1 VQKQV
6 LQHCTWK
13 KICSFLQSELLI
25 SCRPG
30 VLEASFKYGWMDSV
44 KLINF
49 GRTYTSANSPYAF
62 LIAAA
67 SSSHVYAS
75 FANTGSRSRKWRK
88 LFSAQKETGNKKK
101 MFFNTSHPNN
111 SNSAEQ
117 LVDVTVSMANR

>member
-1 VQKQV
+1 
-6 LQHCTWK
+6 
-13 KICSFLQSELLI
+13 
-25 SCRPG
+25 
-30 VLEASFKYGWMDSV
+30 MDSV

-49 GRTYTSANSPYAF
+49 GRTYTSVISLYAF

-88 LFSAQKETGNKKK
+88 LFSAKKETGNKKK
-101 MFFNTSHPNN
+101 MFFNTSHPN

-117 LVDVTVSMANR
+117 LVDVAVSMANR

>member
-1 VQKQV
+1 
-6 LQHCTWK
+6 
-13 KICSFLQSELLI
+13 
-25 SCRPG
+25 
-30 VLEASFKYGWMDSV
+30 MDSV

-49 GRTYTSANSPYAF
+49 GRTYTSVISLYAF

-101 MFFNTSHPNN
+101 NVLQYLSSKQQFC
-111 SNSAEQ
+111 
-117 LVDVTVSMANR
+117 